1 MKWISS
7 ILDGLDIKISIK
19 NMEKGIV
26 YLFLG
31 AVIYFVLPN
40 NILNNIYQKLTNNKT
55 INMIVIILFFSIGT
69 YYIKRIVEI
78 VIKTLKIKKSQTIEY
93 TKIEV
98 QLSNLSFECIAV
110 IKKFYNEKNNSF
122 SEYAKIIPKEPGV
135 NLLEQMGVIEF
146 HDRVSLEGGY
156 SINREQIYQ
165 LQDNYLI
172 FFNNKKFLNGKSKL
186 LNDIKMI

>member
-55 INMIVIILFFSIGT
+55 INMIVIILFF
-69 YYIKRIVEI
+69 
-78 VIKTLKIKKSQTIEY
+78 
-93 TKIEV
+93 
-98 QLSNLSFECIAV
+98 FHW
-110 IKKFYNEKNNSF
+110 
-122 SEYAKIIPKEPGV
+122 
-135 NLLEQMGVIEF
+135 NLL
-146 HDRVSLEGGY
+146 HKKNSRNS
-156 SINREQIYQ
+156 YQ
-165 LQDNYLI
+165 NT
-172 FFNNKKFLNGKSKL
+172 
-186 LNDIKMI
+186 

>member
-7 ILDGLDIKISIK
+7 ILDWLDIKISIK

-122 SEYAKIIPKEPGV
+122 SEYA
-135 NLLEQMGVIEF
+135 
-146 HDRVSLEGGY
+146 
-156 SINREQIYQ
+156 
-165 LQDNYLI
+165 
-172 FFNNKKFLNGKSKL
+172 
-186 LNDIKMI
+186 